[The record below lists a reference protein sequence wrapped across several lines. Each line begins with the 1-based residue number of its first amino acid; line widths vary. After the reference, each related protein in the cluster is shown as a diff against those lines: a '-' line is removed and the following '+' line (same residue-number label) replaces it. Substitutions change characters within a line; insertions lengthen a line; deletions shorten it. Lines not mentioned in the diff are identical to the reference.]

1 MKQAIGARWGGVNG
15 VASVIARIIE
25 IVLWLGVAWLAVG
38 AVLLYMNRSAIVVDA
53 DANRVYADS
62 ISVSGSF
69 LDVDVY
75 LGRGRMRDEVYYPLV
90 ALVLVALVL
99 VAQLA
104 ILVCMALVFHEIA
117 DVCLRLKEWEHSRGG
132 LEGPFGERMV
142 RSFRFVGSCLIALPV
157 VSWVMAAVCGLLGA
171 SVSAG
176 LGSVVF
182 VMLGLLCWSLAYVFE
197 SGAAMQHEM
206 DGLV

>member
-1 MKQAIGARWGGVNG
+1 MKQAIGARGGGVNG

-25 IVLWLGVAWLAVG
+25 IVLWLGVAWLVVG

-75 LGRGRMRDEVYYPLV
+75 LGRGRMRDEVYYP
-90 ALVLVALVL
+90 LVALVL

-171 SVSAG
+171 SVSVG

-182 VMLGLLCWSLAYVFE
+182 VMLGLLCWSLAHVFE

>member
-25 IVLWLGVAWLAVG
+25 IVLWLGVAWLVVG

-62 ISVSGSF
+62 ISV
-69 LDVDVY
+69 DVY
-75 LGRGRMRDEVYYPLV
+75 LGRGRMRDEVYYP
-90 ALVLVALVL
+90 LVALVL

-176 LGSVVF
+176 LGSTVF
-182 VMLGLLCWSLAYVFE
+182 VMLGLLCWSLAHVFE

>member
-25 IVLWLGVAWLAVG
+25 IVLWLGVAWLVVG
-38 AVLLYMNRSAIVVDA
+38 VVLLYMNRSAIVVDS

-75 LGRGRMRDEVYYPLV
+75 LGRGRMRDEVYYP
-90 ALVLVALVL
+90 LVALVL

-171 SVSAG
+171 SVSVG

-182 VMLGLLCWSLAYVFE
+182 VMLGLLCWSLAHVFE
-197 SGAAMQHEM
+197 SGAAMQREM

>member
-25 IVLWLGVAWLAVG
+25 IVLWLGVAWLVVG

-90 ALVLVALVL
+90 ALVLVA
-99 VAQLA
+99 QLA

-117 DVCLRLKEWEHSRGG
+117 DVCLRLKEWEYSRGG

-171 SVSAG
+171 SVSVG

-182 VMLGLLCWSLAYVFE
+182 VMLGLLCWSLAHVFE

>member
-25 IVLWLGVAWLAVG
+25 IVLWLGVAWLVVG
-38 AVLLYMNRSAIVVDA
+38 AVLLYMNRSVIVVDA

-75 LGRGRMRDEVYYPLV
+75 LGRGRMRDEVYYP
-90 ALVLVALVL
+90 LVALVL

-171 SVSAG
+171 SVSVG
-176 LGSVVF
+176 LGSEVF
-182 VMLGLLCWSLAYVFE
+182 VMLGLLCWSLAHVFE

>member
-90 ALVLVALVL
+90 ALVLVA
-99 VAQLA
+99 QLA

-142 RSFRFVGSCLIALPV
+142 RLFRFVGSCLIALPV

-171 SVSAG
+171 SVSVG

-182 VMLGLLCWSLAYVFE
+182 VMLGLLCWSLAHVFE

>member
-25 IVLWLGVAWLAVG
+25 IVLWLGVAWLVVG

-90 ALVLVALVL
+90 ALVLVA
-99 VAQLA
+99 QLA
-104 ILVCMALVFHEIA
+104 ILVCMVLVFHEIA

-171 SVSAG
+171 SVSVG

-182 VMLGLLCWSLAYVFE
+182 VMLGLLCWSLAHVFE
-197 SGAAMQHEM
+197 SGAAMQREM

>member
-38 AVLLYMNRSAIVVDA
+38 AVLLYMNRSAIVVDT

-75 LGRGRMRDEVYYPLV
+75 LGRGRMRDEVYYP
-90 ALVLVALVL
+90 LVALVL

-171 SVSAG
+171 SVSVG

-182 VMLGLLCWSLAYVFE
+182 VMLGLLCWSLAHAFE
-197 SGAAMQHEM
+197 SGAFMQHEM

>member
-25 IVLWLGVAWLAVG
+25 IVLWLGVAWLVVG
-38 AVLLYMNRSAIVVDA
+38 AVLLYMNRSVIVVDA

-75 LGRGRMRDEVYYPLV
+75 LGRGRMRDEVYYP
-90 ALVLVALVL
+90 LVALVL

-171 SVSAG
+171 SVSVG

-182 VMLGLLCWSLAYVFE
+182 VMLGLLCWSLAHVFE

>member
-25 IVLWLGVAWLAVG
+25 IVLWLGVAWLVVG

-75 LGRGRMRDEVYYPLV
+75 LGRGRMRDVVYYP
-90 ALVLVALVL
+90 LVALVL

-171 SVSAG
+171 SVSVG

-182 VMLGLLCWSLAYVFE
+182 VMLGLLCWSLAHVFE

>member
-25 IVLWLGVAWLAVG
+25 IVLWLGVAWLVVG

-75 LGRGRMRDEVYYPLV
+75 LGRGRMREEVYYP
-90 ALVLVALVL
+90 LVALVL

-104 ILVCMALVFHEIA
+104 ILVCFALVFHAIA
-117 DVCLRLKEWEHSRGG
+117 GICLRLKEGEYSRDRV
-132 LEGPFGERMV
+132 EGPFGENIV
-142 RSFRFVGSCLIALPV
+142 RSFRFVGTCLVAIPV
-157 VSWVMAAVCGLLGA
+157 VSWVIVVICALLGA
-171 SVSAG
+171 SVSVG

-182 VMLGLLCWSLAYVFE
+182 IMLGLLCWSLAHVFE
-197 SGAAMQHEM
+197 SGASMQHEM

>member
-1 MKQAIGARWGGVNG
+1 
-15 VASVIARIIE
+15 
-25 IVLWLGVAWLAVG
+25 
-38 AVLLYMNRSAIVVDA
+38 MNRSAIVVDA

-75 LGRGRMRDEVYYPLV
+75 LGRGRMRDEVYYP
-90 ALVLVALVL
+90 LVALVL

-142 RSFRFVGSCLIALPV
+142 RSFRFVGSGLIALPV
-157 VSWVMAAVCGLLGA
+157 VSWVMAAVCFGLRGA
-171 SVSAG
+171 GFGGVRHARVA
-176 LGSVVF
+176 LLVV
-182 VMLGLLCWSLAYVFE
+182 
-197 SGAAMQHEM
+197 GARLRERCGHAA
-206 DGLV
+206 

>member
-25 IVLWLGVAWLAVG
+25 IVLWLGVAWLVVG

-90 ALVLVALVL
+90 ALVLVA
-99 VAQLA
+99 QLA
-104 ILVCMALVFHEIA
+104 ILVCMVLVFHEIA

-171 SVSAG
+171 SVSVG

-182 VMLGLLCWSLAYVFE
+182 VMLGLLCWSLAHVFE

>member
-38 AVLLYMNRSAIVVDA
+38 AVLLYMNRSAIVGDT

-75 LGRGRMRDEVYYPLV
+75 LGRGRMRDEVYYP
-90 ALVLVALVL
+90 LVALVL

>member
-25 IVLWLGVAWLAVG
+25 IVLWLGVAWLVVG

-75 LGRGRMRDEVYYPLV
+75 LGRGRMRDEVYYP
-90 ALVLVALVL
+90 LVALVL

-171 SVSAG
+171 SVSVG

-182 VMLGLLCWSLAYVFE
+182 VMLGLLCWSLAHVFE
-197 SGAAMQHEM
+197 SGAAMQREM

>member
-38 AVLLYMNRSAIVVDA
+38 AVLLYMNRSAIVVDT

-75 LGRGRMRDEVYYPLV
+75 LGRGRMRDEVYYP
-90 ALVLVALVL
+90 LVALVL

-171 SVSAG
+171 SVSVG

-182 VMLGLLCWSLAYVFE
+182 VMLGLLCWSLAHVFE

>member
-25 IVLWLGVAWLAVG
+25 IVLWLGVAWLVVG

-90 ALVLVALVL
+90 ALVLVA
-99 VAQLA
+99 QLA

-142 RSFRFVGSCLIALPV
+142 RSFRFVGICLIALPV

-171 SVSAG
+171 SVSVG

-182 VMLGLLCWSLAYVFE
+182 VMLGLLCWSLAHVFE

>member
-38 AVLLYMNRSAIVVDA
+38 AVLLYMNRSAIVVDT

-75 LGRGRMRDEVYYPLV
+75 LGRGRMRDEVYYP
-90 ALVLVALVL
+90 LVALVL

-171 SVSAG
+171 SVSVG

-182 VMLGLLCWSLAYVFE
+182 VMLGLLCWSLAYAFE

>member
-25 IVLWLGVAWLAVG
+25 IVLWLGVAWLVVG

-53 DANRVYADS
+53 DANRVYTDS

-75 LGRGRMRDEVYYPLV
+75 LGRGRMRDEVYYP
-90 ALVLVALVL
+90 LVALVL

-182 VMLGLLCWSLAYVFE
+182 VMLGLLCWSLAHVFE

>member
-25 IVLWLGVAWLAVG
+25 IVLWLGVAWLVVG

-75 LGRGRMRDEVYYPLV
+75 LGRGRMRDEVYYP
-90 ALVLVALVL
+90 LVALVL

-171 SVSAG
+171 SVSVG

-182 VMLGLLCWSLAYVFE
+182 VMLGLLCWSLAHVFE
-197 SGAAMQHEM
+197 SGAAMEHEM

>member
-15 VASVIARIIE
+15 VASVIARTIE
-25 IVLWLGVAWLAVG
+25 IVLWLGVAWLVVG

-75 LGRGRMRDEVYYPLV
+75 LGRGRMRDEVYYP
-90 ALVLVALVL
+90 LVALVL

-171 SVSAG
+171 SVSVG

-182 VMLGLLCWSLAYVFE
+182 VMLGLLCWSLAHVFE

>member
-25 IVLWLGVAWLAVG
+25 IVLWLGVAWLVVG

-75 LGRGRMRDEVYYPLV
+75 LGRGRMRDEVYYP
-90 ALVLVALVL
+90 LVALVL

-157 VSWVMAAVCGLLGA
+157 VSWVVAAVCGLLGA
-171 SVSAG
+171 SVSVG

-182 VMLGLLCWSLAYVFE
+182 VMLGLLCWSLAHVFE
-197 SGAAMQHEM
+197 SGAAMQREM

>member
-75 LGRGRMRDEVYYPLV
+75 LGRGRMRDEVYYP
-90 ALVLVALVL
+90 LVALVL

-182 VMLGLLCWSLAYVFE
+182 VMLGLLCWSLAHVFE

>member
-25 IVLWLGVAWLAVG
+25 IVLWLGVAWLVVG
-38 AVLLYMNRSAIVVDA
+38 AVLLHMNRSAIVVDA

-90 ALVLVALVL
+90 ALVLVA
-99 VAQLA
+99 QLA
-104 ILVCMALVFHEIA
+104 ILVCFALVFHEIA

-171 SVSAG
+171 SVSVG
-176 LGSVVF
+176 LGSVAF
-182 VMLGLLCWSLAYVFE
+182 IMLGLLCWSLAHVFE
-197 SGAAMQHEM
+197 SGASMQHEM

>member
-38 AVLLYMNRSAIVVDA
+38 AVLLYMNRSAIVVDT

-75 LGRGRMRDEVYYPLV
+75 LGRGRMRDEVYYP
-90 ALVLVALVL
+90 LVALVL

-171 SVSAG
+171 SVSVG

>member
-1 MKQAIGARWGGVNG
+1 MTQAIGARWGGVNG

-25 IVLWLGVAWLAVG
+25 IVLWLGVAWLVVG

-90 ALVLVALVL
+90 ALVLVA
-99 VAQLA
+99 QLA

-132 LEGPFGERMV
+132 LEGPFSERMV

-171 SVSAG
+171 SVSVG

-182 VMLGLLCWSLAYVFE
+182 VMLGLLCWSLAHVFE
-197 SGAAMQHEM
+197 SGAAMQREM

>member
-1 MKQAIGARWGGVNG
+1 MKRVVGSKWARVNG
-15 VASVIARIIE
+15 VASVIAKVIE
-25 IVLWLGVAWLAVG
+25 IVLWLGLVWLVVG
-38 AVLLYMNRSAIVVDA
+38 VVLLYVNRSAIVVDA

-75 LGRGRMRDEVYYPLV
+75 LGRGRMRDEVYYP
-90 ALVLVALVL
+90 LVALVL

-171 SVSAG
+171 SVSVG

-182 VMLGLLCWSLAYVFE
+182 VMLGLLCWSLAHVFE
-197 SGAAMQHEM
+197 SGAAKIGRASCRER
-206 DGLV
+206 V

>member
-25 IVLWLGVAWLAVG
+25 IVLWLGVAWLVVG

-53 DANRVYADS
+53 DANRMYADS

-90 ALVLVALVL
+90 ALVLVA
-99 VAQLA
+99 QLA

-117 DVCLRLKEWEHSRGG
+117 DVCLRLKEWEHSRDRA
-132 LEGPFGERMV
+132 EGPFGENIV
-142 RSFRFVGSCLIALPV
+142 RSFRFVGTCLVAIPV
-157 VSWVMAAVCGLLGA
+157 VSWVIVVICALLGA
-171 SVSAG
+171 SVSVG

-182 VMLGLLCWSLAYVFE
+182 VMLGLLCWSLAHVFE

>member
-38 AVLLYMNRSAIVVDA
+38 AVLLYMNRSAIVVDT

-75 LGRGRMRDEVYYPLV
+75 LGRGRMRDEVYYP
-90 ALVLVALVL
+90 LVALVL

-171 SVSAG
+171 SVSVG

-182 VMLGLLCWSLAYVFE
+182 VMLGLLCWSLAHTFE
-197 SGAAMQHEM
+197 SGASMQHEM

>member
-38 AVLLYMNRSAIVVDA
+38 AVLLYMNRSAIVVDT

-75 LGRGRMRDEVYYPLV
+75 LGRGRMRDEVYYP
-90 ALVLVALVL
+90 LVALVL

-182 VMLGLLCWSLAYVFE
+182 VMLGLLCWSLAHVFE

>member
-38 AVLLYMNRSAIVVDA
+38 AVLLYMNRSAIVVDT

-75 LGRGRMRDEVYYPLV
+75 LGRGRMRDEVYYP
-90 ALVLVALVL
+90 LVALVL

-197 SGAAMQHEM
+197 SGASMQHEM

>member
-25 IVLWLGVAWLAVG
+25 IVLWLGVAWLVVG

-90 ALVLVALVL
+90 ALVLVA
-99 VAQLA
+99 QLA
-104 ILVCMALVFHEIA
+104 MLVCMALVFHEIA

-171 SVSAG
+171 SVSVG

-182 VMLGLLCWSLAYVFE
+182 VMLGLLCWSLAHVFE

>member
-25 IVLWLGVAWLAVG
+25 IVLWLGVAWLVVR
-38 AVLLYMNRSAIVVDA
+38 AVLLYMNCSAIVVDS

-69 LDVDVY
+69 LDMSVY

-90 ALVLVALVL
+90 ALVSA
-99 VAQLA
+99 AQLA
-104 ILVCMALVFHEIA
+104 ILVCLALIFHEVA
-117 DVCLRLKEWEHSRGG
+117 DVCRRLRDWEESRDR
-132 LEGPFGERMV
+132 LQGPFSEHMV
-142 RSFRFVGSCLIALPV
+142 RSFRFMGTCLVALPV
-157 VSWVMAAVCGLLGA
+157 VSWLMVAICGLLGA
-171 SVSAG
+171 SVSVG

-182 VMLGLLCWSLAYVFE
+182 VMLGLLCWSLAHVFE

>member
-38 AVLLYMNRSAIVVDA
+38 AVLLYMNRSAIVVDT
-53 DANRVYADS
+53 DANRVYTDS

-75 LGRGRMRDEVYYPLV
+75 LGRGRMRDEVYYP
-90 ALVLVALVL
+90 LVALVL

>member
-25 IVLWLGVAWLAVG
+25 IVLWLGVAWLVVG

-53 DANRVYADS
+53 DANRVYTDS

-75 LGRGRMRDEVYYPLV
+75 LGRGRMRDEVYYP
-90 ALVLVALVL
+90 LVALVL

-171 SVSAG
+171 SVSVG

-182 VMLGLLCWSLAYVFE
+182 VMLGLLCWSLAHVFE